1 MQMCVPIS
9 QDRLGCAVI
18 MNNHTHHHPEL
29 PQISLKNVF
38 LVLIILQLQ
47 IGCVSVSQLTLVTPT
62 GEGNL

>member
-9 QDRLGCAVI
+9 QDRLGCAVV

-38 LVLIILQLQ
+38 LVLIILQFQ
-47 IGCVSVSQLTLVTPT
+47 IGCVSVSQVTLVTQS
-62 GEGNL
+62 GGGYL

>member
-1 MQMCVPIS
+1 MCVPIS
-9 QDRLGCAVI
+9 QDRLGCAVV

-38 LVLIILQLQ
+38 LVLIILQSQ